1 MALGNGSTPAA
12 GGVTQEKAP
21 VVNGTNMETLPR
33 TGKQV
38 IFVIVTTFTYLIMK
52 FLRLLNLFEYSHS
65 RGKVFNGNLKRNYYV
80 KLVGAFCSQL
90 FIFCWSRQ
98 DTGTEI
104 QNCYE

>member
-38 IFVIVTTFTYLIMK
+38 IFVIVTTYGYIFDYEIFITT
-52 FLRLLNLFEYSHS
+52 
-65 RGKVFNGNLKRNYYV
+65 
-80 KLVGAFCSQL
+80 KLV
-90 FIFCWSRQ
+90 
-98 DTGTEI
+98 
-104 QNCYE
+104 